1 MRIVNADISMAAR
14 QQQREYIEHRTMA
27 GERVNTLGPPLEVDT
42 QPEAGDRTL
51 EQSPTYEDIRRQ
63 IAQLDRGKFSISDLQ
78 RSGSTV
84 DDYKLAEL
92 DSESRF
98 KLELIKRLYESLTGR
113 KFHGSVTDGQ
123 IERPSAGASSSST
136 SSQSDESQSAA
147 LQVVE
152 GEAVVSVEQ
161 VRVTRVQEQQLT
173 FQAAARVETADGEI
187 LDIDLSLS
195 MGRRTAET
203 LGFEMAVVFKDPLVV
218 NFEGAASELTD
229 SKFYLDLDLDG
240 SPERL
245 HKLDQSSGF
254 LALDRNGNQHI
265 DDGSELFGAQSGNG
279 FADLAEY
286 DEDGNGFIDEGDSVY
301 DKLRIWVQHEDGSQS
316 LFSLA
321 EKGIGALYLGYQ
333 TTDWELRTEQSDTLA
348 GRLRATGL
356 FLRED
361 GQAGTL
367 QQVDLR
373 V

>member
-14 QQQREYIEHRTMA
+14 QQQREYIEQRSMT
-27 GERVNTLGPPLEVDT
+27 GERVNTLGPPRELET
-42 QPEAGDRTL
+42 QPQASDRTL
-51 EQSPTYEDIRRQ
+51 EQSPTYEDVRRQ
-63 IAQLDRGKFSISDLQ
+63 IAQMDRGKFSISDLQ

-84 DDYKLAEL
+84 DDFKLAEL

-113 KFHGSVTDGQ
+113 KFHGSVSDGQ
-123 IERPSAGASSSST
+123 TERPSAAASSSM
-136 SSQSDESQSAA
+136 SSQSVDSQTAS

-173 FQAAARVETADGEI
+173 FQAAGRVETADGEI

-218 NFEGAASELTD
+218 NFDGAASELTD

-245 HKLDQSSGF
+245 HKLHESSGF

-333 TTDWELRTEQSDTLA
+333 ATDWELRTEESDTLA